1 MNIGNTYCIHGKI
14 ETEVLSVVVAQF
26 HPEDAGTWEEV
37 DKNID
42 HIVEYMERAVSGF
55 PGVDL
60 IVTPEAAV
68 QGMHAT
74 EWRNM
79 LLDIKGPQIKRLCD
93 KCKELDVWGIFNPW
107 VRPSDGRFCS
117 NLGILIN
124 NQGEIV
130 LKYEKMNPWTPV
142 EMTNA
147 GSECPVVE
155 GPKGSRIGII
165 ICADGDYPE
174 IWREAAVNGANVIVR
189 ISHYMSPWEQAMS
202 ITNKSG
208 AYCNQCYVVS
218 CSAVGIDD
226 MYSYFG
232 RSTIINPDGTEIIAA
247 PSGTPAIIKA
257 DLYPGIID
265 HMRKYA
271 VASNPLFTY
280 NHRGASCPD
289 YHGKGIEKM
298 DYNAYKTKKNGGE

>member
-1 MNIGNTYCIHGKI
+1 MNIGNTYSIHGKI

-26 HPEDAGTWEEV
+26 HPEDAGTLEEV
-37 DKNID
+37 DQNID
-42 HIVEYMERAVSGF
+42 QIIEFMDRAVAGF

-79 LLDIKGPQIKRLCD
+79 LLDMDSPQIKRLCD

-107 VRPSDGRFCS
+107 IRPSDGRYCDNVGIMVN
-117 NLGILIN
+117 NLG
-124 NQGEIV
+124 EVV
-130 LKYEKMNPWTPV
+130 LEYAKMNPWTPL
-142 EMTNA
+142 ETTNA
-147 GSECPVVE
+147 GNECPVVE

-189 ISHYMSPWEQAMS
+189 ISHYMSPWEQAME
-202 ITNKSG
+202 ITNKAG
-208 AYCNQCYVVS
+208 AYCNQSYVVS
-218 CSAVGIDD
+218 CSAVGLDD

-232 RSTIINPDGTEIIAA
+232 RSAIYNPDGTTIIEA
-247 PSGTPAIIKA
+247 PAGVPAIIKA

-271 VASNPLFTY
+271 VHSNPIYTY
-280 NHRGASCPD
+280 RNRGASCPD
-289 YHGKGIEKM
+289 YNGHGVSEM
-298 DYNAYKTKKNGGE
+298 TYNAYKNNRR